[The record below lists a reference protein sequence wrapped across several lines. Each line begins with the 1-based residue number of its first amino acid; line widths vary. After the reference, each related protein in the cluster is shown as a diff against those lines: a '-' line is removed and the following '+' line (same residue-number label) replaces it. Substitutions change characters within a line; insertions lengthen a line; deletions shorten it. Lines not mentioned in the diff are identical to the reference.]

1 MKIYA
6 IYKDNNFIIAFP
18 TREETENYGKVVLG
32 LESGWE
38 YDIKEMWMYETK
50 QYPYPFSQPLTQP
63 ITTPYT
69 PPIPLKPSTP
79 YPPHNPIWCEGTK
92 ATYDNKPFTQGT
104 K

>member
-18 TREETENYGKVVLG
+18 TRGDAENYGKVVLG
-32 LESGWE
+32 NEKGWE
-38 YDIKEMWMYETK
+38 YDIREMWLYETK
-50 QYPYPFSQPLTQP
+50 QYFIPYSQPLTQP

-69 PPIPLKPSTP
+69 PPIPLKTTP
-79 YPPHNPIWCEGTK
+79 YTPNIWCEVNSGVRS
-92 ATYDNKPFTQGT
+92 TYDNEGK